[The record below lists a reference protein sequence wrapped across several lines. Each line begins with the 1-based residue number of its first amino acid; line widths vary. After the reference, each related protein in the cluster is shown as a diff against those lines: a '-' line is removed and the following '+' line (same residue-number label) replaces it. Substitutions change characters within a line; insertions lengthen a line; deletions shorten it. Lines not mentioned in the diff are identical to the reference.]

1 MNQGQPWTGQAWT
14 LILLRASRKPSVC
27 NGGGCLSGSEGVFI
41 GSDTGQDGGESIANQ
56 VPMTD
61 VAGVEALKG
70 GLPAYAVLVGRVVSD
85 ANGVGT
91 AALDVCKTKLVYDLN
106 VGNGNGLGRAD
117 ASIFNLFDGDA
128 YHKGQASST
137 HQRGSQSLH
146 SWRGVG
152 VEGTARPE
160 RLLLRRSATSWN
172 GVVLRGSKR
181 VTVAQ
186 PSKSAFSKFS

>member
-27 NGGGCLSGSEGVFI
+27 NGGGCLTGSEGVFI

-56 VPMTD
+56 VPMAD

-70 GLPAYAVLVGRVVSD
+70 GLPADAVLVGRVVSD
-85 ANGVGT
+85 ANSVGT

-128 YHKGQASST
+128 YHKGQVSST
-137 HQRGSQSLH
+137 HQLGCQRRH
-146 SWRGVG
+146 SRRGVG
-152 VEGTARPE
+152 EDRTGLPE
-160 RLLLRRSATSWN
+160 RRLVSMSATSWK
-172 GVVLRGSKR
+172 GVVLRGSKL
-181 VTVAQ
+181 VTVA
-186 PSKSAFSKFS
+186 